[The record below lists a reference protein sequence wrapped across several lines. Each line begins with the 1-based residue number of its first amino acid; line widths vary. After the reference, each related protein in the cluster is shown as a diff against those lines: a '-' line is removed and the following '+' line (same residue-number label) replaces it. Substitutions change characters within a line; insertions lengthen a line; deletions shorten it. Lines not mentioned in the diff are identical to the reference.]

1 MTQTDRSLQAQGPMG
16 SGAGSSTGR
25 PIEPSPSDPPETP
38 PRPGE
43 REAPAPGTP
52 VGEAERRR
60 LKEQADKPERPTPNP
75 QQGPGQRDSG
85 R

>member
-1 MTQTDRSLQAQGPMG
+1 MTETNSSLQAQGPMQ
-16 SGAGSSTGR
+16 SGAGSSSGR
-25 PIEPSPSDPPETP
+25 PVEPPPSDPGETP

-75 QQGPGQRDSG
+75 QQDQGQHDSDP
-85 R
+85 